1 MVKSV
6 HFDLKS
12 KKYKMEYSVG
22 PIHIGRWK
30 KLPEVKYVSVFK
42 QPKTNGE
49 FTYDVN
55 LWYANNRHFNVYEN
69 SFMEPSYNMGL
80 HIAKSLRVDLLDA
93 TDPYDKKWV
102 ETKPQ

>member
-1 MVKSV
+1 
-6 HFDLKS
+6 
-12 KKYKMEYSVG
+12 
-22 PIHIGRWK
+22 
-30 KLPEVKYVSVFK
+30 
-42 QPKTNGE
+42 
-49 FTYDVN
+49 
-55 LWYANNRHFNVYEN
+55 VYEN